1 MTHIKKLSQELISAE
16 LPALQLVL
24 GGIPQ
29 TRNDEFIP
37 TADALVSRTISQ
49 TEKAFIANNNIWQ
62 YGKVYTQWD
71 LNATSNYY
79 VYNPENRIVYLCT
92 DNKANNRVDEESAI
106 STVIPA
112 QTTPGVFK
120 TDDGYSWCPL
130 FKVDIS
136 QLDFLSNRDLPLP
149 DLNPPKDYSTVQSQ
163 YEPFC
168 GSNGVTSYGCCCLYY
183 KEDSINDITGQIYTS
198 GSLSG
203 ETIFNE
209 CFECQKLADT
219 LGRDATFLS
228 GYTAGSISD
237 ATGGPNSLCPSSKT
251 IKTLQDQ
258 LEQDQYLLVPGGSRE
273 FALSMLNS
281 FENELG
287 IMAIRI
293 DLSSLTT
300 AQRTITSTTATPSV
314 TIIDPTGSG
323 ATARLL
329 TEVLGTDTYLVIGI
343 ELMTSGSG
351 YSEIPDVSTGYS
363 NIDNAIEIIRFPQN
377 FYTDP
382 TQLVPKARLRIKT
395 AIPSYILD
403 SVVETEEITKIAV
416 QVDPKIF
423 GTNSPL
429 VSAPLDTTVR
439 NLQTKVFVGKDGS
452 TIYAEA
458 IP

>member
-1 MTHIKKLSQELISAE
+1 MSQQKLSQELISAK

-37 TADALVSRTISQ
+37 TADALISRTISE

-62 YGKVYTQWD
+62 YGKVYNEWD
-71 LNATSNYY
+71 INVTSNYY

-92 DNKANNRVDEESAI
+92 DNKPNNRIDEEAAV

-112 QTTPGVFK
+112 ETTSGVFK

-136 QLDFLSNRDLPLP
+136 QLDFLSSRDLPLP
-149 DLNPPKDYSTVQSQ
+149 DLNPPKDYSTVESQ
-163 YEPFC
+163 YELFC
-168 GSNGVTSYGCCCLYY
+168 GSSGVTSYGCCCLYY

-219 LGRDATFLS
+219 LGREATFLS
-228 GYTAGSISD
+228 GFTAGSITG
-237 ATGGPNSLCPSSKT
+237 ATGGPNSLCPSTKT

-258 LEQDQYLLVPGGSRE
+258 LTEDQYTLVPGGSRE
-273 FALSMLNS
+273 FALSMLDNFANDS
-281 FENELG
+281 G

-293 DLSSLTT
+293 DLSALTT
-300 AQRTITSTTATPSV
+300 TQRTITSTTSTPAV
-314 TIIDPTGSG
+314 TIIDPSG
-323 ATARLL
+323 TEATARLI
-329 TEVLGTDTYLVIGI
+329 TEVVGTDTYLVIGI
-343 ELMTSGSG
+343 ELLTSGSG
-351 YSEIPDVSTGYS
+351 YSEVPDISTGYT
-363 NIDNAIEIIRFPQN
+363 NIDNAIQVVRFPAE
-377 FYTDP
+377 FYSDP
-382 TQLVPKARLRIKT
+382 TQLVPKARLRIK
-395 AIPSYILD
+395 ASVPSYVID
-403 SVVETEEITKIAV
+403 SSVETEEITKVAV
-416 QVDPKIF
+416 LINPKKF
-423 GTNSPL
+423 GTASPL

-439 NLQTKVFVGKDGS
+439 NLQTKVFVGKDGA
-452 TIYAEA
+452 TIFGGVE
-458 IP
+458 